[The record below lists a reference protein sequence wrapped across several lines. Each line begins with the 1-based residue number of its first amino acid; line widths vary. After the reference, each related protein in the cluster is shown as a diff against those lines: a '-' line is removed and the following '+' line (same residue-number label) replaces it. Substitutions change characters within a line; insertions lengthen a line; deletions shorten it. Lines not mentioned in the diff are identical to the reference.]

1 MTLTS
6 RPGPRIDSSES
17 EVSSRAF
24 IRKPGPMSRLTHSL
38 AQSSP
43 TLTLDYDVPG
53 ELLVAQLEGGRGR
66 VP

>member
-6 RPGPRIDSSES
+6 RPGPRIDGSES

-24 IRKPGPMSRLTHSL
+24 IRKPGPMSCLTQSL

-43 TLTLDYDVPG
+43 TLTLDDDVPG
-53 ELLVAQLEGGRGR
+53 ELLAAQLEGGRGR